1 MHDELALAIAELD
14 EDGMAALVK
23 QRLEAGENPQAIL
36 ESCRD
41 GMKLV
46 GERYE
51 CGDYFV
57 SELIMAGEMFKTA
70 NALLAPHFVPGE
82 GSFKGKIVF
91 GTVKNDIHDIG
102 KDLVVGMLK
111 AAGYEVYDLGIDVPV
126 EKFVET
132 VKETGAKIV
141 GLSGLL
147 TIAFDSMKATVDAL
161 AAAGLRPGVKVMIGG
176 GPVTQQ
182 VLEFCGA
189 DALGEDAQSAVNFA
203 AQWMAEMEVA

>member
-1 MHDELALAIAELD
+1 MSDRLAAAISDLD
-14 EDGMAALVK
+14 EEQMGSLVK
-23 QRLEAGENPQAIL
+23 ERIAAGDDPQAIL

-41 GMKLV
+41 GMNQV
-46 GERYE
+46 GRRYE
-51 CGDYFV
+51 AGEYFV

-70 NALLAPHFVPGE
+70 NALLSPYFTV
-82 GSFKGKIVF
+82 GSGSYKGKIVF

-111 AAGYEVYDLGIDVPV
+111 AAGYEVFDLGIDVPV
-126 EKFVET
+126 EKIVET

-147 TIAFDSMKATVDAL
+147 TIAFDSMKDTVDAL
-161 AAAGLRPGVKVMIGG
+161 KADGLRPGVKVMIGG

-182 VLEFCGA
+182 VLEYCGA
-189 DALGEDAQSAVNFA
+189 DALGEDAQAAVKFANQWSA
-203 AQWMAEMEVA
+203 ELEVA

>member
-1 MHDELALAIAELD
+1 MSDKLAAAISELD
-14 EDGMAALVK
+14 EEQMAALVK
-23 QRLEAGENPQAIL
+23 ERIAAGDDPQAIL

-41 GMKLV
+41 GMNLV
-46 GERYE
+46 GQRYE
-51 CGDYFV
+51 AGEYFV
-57 SELIMAGEMFKTA
+57 SELIMSGEMFKAA
-70 NALLAPHFVPGE
+70 NALLSPYFTA
-82 GSFKGKIVF
+82 GSGSYKGKIVF

-111 AAGYEVYDLGIDVPV
+111 AAGYEVFDLGIDVPV

-161 AAAGLRPGVKVMIGG
+161 DAAGLRPGVKVMIGG

-182 VLEFCGA
+182 VLEYSGA
-189 DALGEDAQSAVNFA
+189 DALGEDAQAAVKFANQWSA
-203 AQWMAEMEVA
+203 ELEVA